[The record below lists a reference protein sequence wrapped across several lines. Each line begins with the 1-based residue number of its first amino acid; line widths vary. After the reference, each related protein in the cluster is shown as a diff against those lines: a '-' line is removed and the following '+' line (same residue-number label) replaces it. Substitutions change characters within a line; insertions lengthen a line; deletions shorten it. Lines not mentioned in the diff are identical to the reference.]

1 MGRIW
6 NVVRRARER
15 ELLFCPWERTHRGA
29 ALASMLACLTEVGG
43 EKQIKKP
50 HDYVVADHRD
60 GGGI

>member
-1 MGRIW
+1 
-6 NVVRRARER
+6 
-15 ELLFCPWERTHRGA
+15 
-29 ALASMLACLTEVGG
+29 MLACLTEVGG